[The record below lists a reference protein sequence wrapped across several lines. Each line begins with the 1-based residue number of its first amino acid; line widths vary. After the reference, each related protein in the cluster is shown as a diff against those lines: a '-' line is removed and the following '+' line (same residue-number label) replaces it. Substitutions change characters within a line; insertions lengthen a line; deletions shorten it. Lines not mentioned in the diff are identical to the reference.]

1 MSLIGR
7 GMKMTQKGIQTK
19 NEILETAKKLFMQ
32 KGYIAVTMS
41 DLCDATGLSRGG
53 LYRHFSSTNDVF
65 VALLTSDK
73 DNWEDETQKAI
84 DAGFSAIK
92 MLSYY
97 FEQVI
102 IGISEG
108 EGRLSLAVY
117 EYERS
122 EQDKKGFLS
131 KRYTYA
137 VDMMERILQ
146 YGQARGELID
156 FDTHTEAEH
165 LVIFIDGLK
174 MASAAIPLPA
184 KTIRLQLDN
193 LICSL
198 ERKD

>member
-1 MSLIGR
+1 
-7 GMKMTQKGIQTK
+7 MTQKGIQTK
-19 NEILETAKKLFMQ
+19 KEILETAKKLFMQ

-53 LYRHFSSTNDVF
+53 LYRYFSSTSDVF

-97 FEQVI
+97 FDQVN

-108 EGRLSLAVY
+108 EGRLSLAIY
-117 EYERS
+117 EYERN
-122 EQDKKGFLS
+122 EQDKEGFLS

-146 YGQARGELID
+146 YGQARGELND
-156 FDTHTEAEH
+156 FDTHSEAVH

-174 MASAAIPLPA
+174 MASAAIPLPPE
-184 KTIRLQLDN
+184 TIRLQLDN

-198 ERKD
+198 ERKV